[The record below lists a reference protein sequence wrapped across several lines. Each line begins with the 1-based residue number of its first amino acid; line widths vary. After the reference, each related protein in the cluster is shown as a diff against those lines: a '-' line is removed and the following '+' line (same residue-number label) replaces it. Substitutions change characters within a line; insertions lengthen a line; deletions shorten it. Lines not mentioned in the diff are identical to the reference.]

1 MLSEISD
8 VQAGLIM
15 FVGVVGLVFFSL
27 RISRRARQ
35 HATDTNKQMHE
46 QFSSLREH
54 SALRGS
60 MDQLLIQLEEYS
72 RQCNAQI
79 DTKCA
84 KIEMVVRDADERIAR
99 LETLLDKVKRIK
111 ISRPPEAAEPVAE
124 KAPSTSDGRVR
135 RMYDL
140 ADSGM
145 TPLKIAE
152 EIGVS
157 LGEVELTLNLRNFG

>member
-8 VQAGLIM
+8 VQTGLILLA
-15 FVGVVGLVFFSL
+15 GVIILVFFSL

-35 HATDTNKQMHE
+35 HAAATNKQMHD
-46 QFSSLREH
+46 QFSSMREH

-72 RQCNAQI
+72 RKCNAQI

-84 KIEMVVRDADERIAR
+84 KIETVVRDADQRIAR
-99 LETLLDKVKRIK
+99 LEALLDKVKQIK
-111 ISRPPEAAEPVAE
+111 SVQPPEAAEPVTE
-124 KAPSTSDGRVR
+124 KTPSTLDNRVQR
-135 RMYDL
+135 IYAL
-140 ADSGM
+140 VDSGL
-145 TPLKIAE
+145 TPIKIAE

-157 LGEVELTLNLRNFG
+157 LGEVELALNLRNFG